1 MATIYNG
8 GSLLYKKDM
17 KAETVDEAKK
27 MAEGKSLERRD
38 EAIFI
43 IYCRR
48 TKYYYIALDGLI
60 RSWEQLIG
68 CYENGG
74 YIAGKQD

>member
-1 MATIYNG
+1 
-8 GSLLYKKDM
+8 M

-27 MAEGKSLERRD
+27 MAEGKSLERRNK
-38 EAIFI
+38 AIFI

-48 TKYYYIALDGLI
+48 TKYYYVALDGLI

-68 CYENGG
+68 YYENGE
-74 YIAGKQD
+74 YIAEK